1 MGGKLLHPTPETS
14 NETPVQHLR
23 FPWDVR
29 RKLNIAGLIT
39 VGNVRQTAD
48 EALLELKLGRS
59 GGLHPRNAGLNCRSH
74 RPDCRA
80 GADQEVIAVPFTIE
94 ATSATGSVFLTC
106 STASETLNRVL
117 ELEQRPHGS
126 IIVRDGNRRS
136 IDIDELIATALCGI
150 DLPARTEAIRR
161 VVELGLQAKAKS

>member
-1 MGGKLLHPTPETS
+1 M
-14 NETPVQHLR
+14 
-23 FPWDVR
+23 
-29 RKLNIAGLIT
+29 
-39 VGNVRQTAD
+39 
-48 EALLELKLGRS
+48 
-59 GGLHPRNAGLNCRSH
+59 
-74 RPDCRA
+74 
-80 GADQEVIAVPFTIE
+80 PFTIE
-94 ATSATGSVFLTC
+94 AKGATGSVFLKC

-136 IDIDELIATALCGI
+136 IDIDELIATTLCGI

>member
-59 GGLHPRNAGLNCRSH
+59 GGLHPRNAGLNS
-74 RPDCRA
+74 
-80 GADQEVIAVPFTIE
+80 
-94 ATSATGSVFLTC
+94 
-106 STASETLNRVL
+106 
-117 ELEQRPHGS
+117 
-126 IIVRDGNRRS
+126 
-136 IDIDELIATALCGI
+136 
-150 DLPARTEAIRR
+150 EAIGRI
-161 VVELGLQAKAKS
+161 VELGLTAKGK

>member
-48 EALLELKLGRS
+48 ETLLELKLGR
-59 GGLHPRNAGLNCRSH
+59 GVV
-74 RPDCRA
+74 DYIRA
-80 GADQEVIAVPFTIE
+80 
-94 ATSATGSVFLTC
+94 
-106 STASETLNRVL
+106 TL
-117 ELEQRPHGS
+117 
-126 IIVRDGNRRS
+126 D
-136 IDIDELIATALCGI
+136 
-150 DLPARTEAIRR
+150 
-161 VVELGLQAKAKS
+161 